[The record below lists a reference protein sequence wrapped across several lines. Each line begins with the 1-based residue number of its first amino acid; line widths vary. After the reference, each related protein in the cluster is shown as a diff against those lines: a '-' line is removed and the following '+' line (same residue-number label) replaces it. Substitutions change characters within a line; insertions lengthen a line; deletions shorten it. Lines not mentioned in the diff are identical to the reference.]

1 MELFKMVIL
10 PKKEK
15 QTLRQTKHQSRPQSK
30 GSKFDITRNFQSK
43 MIKPKSID
51 QSEVNFK

>member
-30 GSKFDITRNFQSK
+30 GSKLA
-43 MIKPKSID
+43 
-51 QSEVNFK
+51 